1 MRAPLFPLRSPASAP
16 AVGPASSAAKPRARC
31 VRLTGG
37 RPPQNSQAGIALIA
51 VLWLTVLLTVIA
63 SGFAFSMR
71 SEALA
76 ARNALSF
83 AVARAAADGAVE
95 RAAFELQRPRTL
107 ADAWLA
113 DGAPHAWQEGDAA
126 ITAAAVDES
135 AKIDLNAAAEPL
147 LKGLLQNV
155 GGLDAETAQRLV
167 DAIADWKDA
176 DDLRRPN
183 GAEDAD
189 YRAAGLKYGPSNAA
203 FDTVGEL
210 QRVLGMSPAVFARIG
225 DSLTVYS
232 GQPGVNPATAARGVL
247 LALPG
252 VTPEAVDAYIGQRK
266 EAAASKLPAPPFPGA
281 QGFISGAVPVWRIR
295 AEAVMPDGVTFV
307 RDAVLRPSAD
317 PKRPLV
323 ALLWQEGSRGAPAD
337 RPGKAGESSSAASI
351 DGTGTQ

>member
-1 MRAPLFPLRSPASAP
+1 MERGGPALRGRLTMRAPQRSPSNAE
-16 AVGPASSAAKPRARC
+16 
-31 VRLTGG
+31 
-37 RPPQNSQAGIALIA
+37 AGIALIA

-63 SGFAFSMR
+63 GGFAFSMR

-83 AVARAAADGAVE
+83 AAARAAADGAVE
-95 RAAFELQRPRTL
+95 RAAYELQRSRSLT
-107 ADAWLA
+107 DAWSA
-113 DGAPHAWQEGDAA
+113 DGAPHAWQEGDAS

-147 LKGLLQNV
+147 LKGLLHNV
-155 GGLDAETAQRLV
+155 GGVDAETAQRLA
-167 DAIADWKDA
+167 DAIGDWRDP

-189 YRAAGLKYGPSNAA
+189 YRAAGLKYGPANAA

-210 QRVLGMSPAVFARIG
+210 QRVLGMSPALFAKIG

-232 GQPGVNPATAARGVL
+232 GRPGVNPATAARSVL

-252 VTPEAVDAYIGQRK
+252 VTPEAVDAYIAQRK
-266 EAAASKLPAPPFPGA
+266 EAVANKLPVPPFPGA
-281 QGFISGAVPVWRIR
+281 QGFATGAIPVWRIR
-295 AEAVMPDGVTFV
+295 AEATMPDGVTFV

-317 PKRPLV
+317 PKRPVV
-323 ALLWQEGSRGAPAD
+323 ALLWQEGSRVASTN
-337 RPGKAGESSSAASI
+337 RPGNAGESSSAASI